1 LRRRAGSVVVG
12 KLWDEAVG
20 VIDKRRRREKSKK
33 MEGVFID

>member
-1 LRRRAGSVVVG
+1 LRRRAGSVEG

-20 VIDKRRRREKSKK
+20 VMDKRRRMEKSKK